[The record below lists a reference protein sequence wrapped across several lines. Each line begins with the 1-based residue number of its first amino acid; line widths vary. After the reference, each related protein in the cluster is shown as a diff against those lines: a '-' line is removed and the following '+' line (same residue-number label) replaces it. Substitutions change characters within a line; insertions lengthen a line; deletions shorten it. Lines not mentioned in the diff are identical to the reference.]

1 MADTRI
7 GGQSGPIPST
17 TNTNANETAS
27 EVSPPSI
34 GERQTSTDTQE
45 PAKTAV
51 ALKMQATENK
61 GQHHLS
67 GQLIRNSL
75 YQALPSATPTGAA
88 APTQAVGS
96 PQPAIRDLQESLN
109 KWRVENGQTPIKE
122 DGIDSQDTR
131 NAVREFQRQNGI
143 KEDGLAG
150 PQTLQRLTTQVD
162 IIALKNNP
170 NTAAEMRRLVG
181 SEGFG
186 KMPPDMQSD
195 VINRFKKYAAAG
207 ELSSIGNM
215 VNVIDQSGFGSLP
228 LSTRKLLLDTMAA
241 RPDDNR
247 LATNLENLAGT
258 NFAMLDEKSQNW
270 VLNRIQRY
278 GGDRN
283 KIVSLI
289 IIAGQTTPPPL
300 GQPQFPHKNEL
311 LTRLMNCPPDTDQ
324 VENMAKLLG
333 AGFRNLPE
341 DVRKQILDGLPY
353 RFTTGQLTGA
363 DAANLMTLA
372 TVPNFEKL
380 HPDKRDEMMN
390 ALALRP
396 DNAELAKALRELAE
410 DRRFQIDNRTWRQT
424 IERVDARFR

>member
-1 MADTRI
+1 
-7 GGQSGPIPST
+7 
-17 TNTNANETAS
+17 
-27 EVSPPSI
+27 
-34 GERQTSTDTQE
+34 
-45 PAKTAV
+45 
-51 ALKMQATENK
+51 
-61 GQHHLS
+61 
-67 GQLIRNSL
+67 
-75 YQALPSATPTGAA
+75 
-88 APTQAVGS
+88 
-96 PQPAIRDLQESLN
+96 
-109 KWRVENGQTPIKE
+109 
-122 DGIDSQDTR
+122 
-131 NAVREFQRQNGI
+131 
-143 KEDGLAG
+143 
-150 PQTLQRLTTQVD
+150 
-162 IIALKNNP
+162 
-170 NTAAEMRRLVG
+170 MRRLVG

-311 LTRLMNCPPDTDQ
+311 LTRLMNYPPDTDQ